1 MQLGK
6 EVKKIKFPLLFFAVL
21 MSVVKVCQVP
31 KAKAGLCSGVVE
43 KEGAQLLKSLVKLVS
58 LSFGMNTE
66 ENVL

>member
-31 KAKAGLCSGVVE
+31 KAKAGLCSGGVE